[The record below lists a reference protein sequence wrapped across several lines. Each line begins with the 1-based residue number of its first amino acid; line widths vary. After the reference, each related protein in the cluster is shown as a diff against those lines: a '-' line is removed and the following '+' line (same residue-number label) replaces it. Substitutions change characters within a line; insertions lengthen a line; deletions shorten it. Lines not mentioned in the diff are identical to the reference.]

1 MAWFDASGGFH
12 TRVGNNRGPFA
23 DIESSARENIDF
35 GGLQGVGVGLS
46 HSHDINLIP
55 SRPLA
60 VHANGHIS
68 LTDGYLST
76 AAVSPGLGWVNLYG
90 LVHRSSKIEQFGMVK
105 AQYSNARVGCVQMLA
120 TTNKVA
126 GVSLLAP
133 VSSKVALGFEYY
145 YSLAHKDRTFCL
157 GAQYSSPTHSVASQQ
172 PHHQHHHTTQAT
184 FTVSSFGQLATT
196 LSHPVS
202 LPSLDASLS
211 ASVRTTFTVP
221 PPADMRLGARPDPP
235 LVTAGVSYLPNRQIW
250 NVRATVTPQQLRGRL
265 QVEATPRKNSVVTAH
280 LDASPNHVG
289 WGLRGSVSF

>member
-1 MAWFDASGGFH
+1 MHHNF
-12 TRVGNNRGPFA
+12 TRNFTR
-23 DIESSARENIDF
+23 
-35 GGLQGVGVGLS
+35 
-46 HSHDINLIP
+46 
-55 SRPLA
+55 
-60 VHANGHIS
+60 
-68 LTDGYLST
+68 
-76 AAVSPGLGWVNLYG
+76 NLYG
-90 LVHRSSKIEQFGMVK
+90 LVHRSSKIEQFVSCNNNQNLTNNNFPPNKEKKTQIHKRVIDSTSCVCVYVCVCVCVSQGMVK